1 LKKLLIARTIAAA
14 LVALAITFTQAH
26 NTSVGLICVLGYA
39 TCLVAIEIISVV
51 RIDDRLLKGTVI
63 RLAASVIILG
73 GLIGYMFT
81 AQNKSYELLTLN
93 VVIACYGFM
102 GIEVFRASRAKFA
115 KTPTGRDHIVVAAIN
130 LAMLAVYLL
139 DFAGVFRLGE
149 IPAVGLF
156 GAYAAILAVFWG
168 LKAFDPKQAG

>member
-1 LKKLLIARTIAAA
+1 MNKFLIARTTFAA

-26 NTSVGLICVLGYA
+26 NSVVGLICVLGYA
-39 TCLVAIEIISVV
+39 TALVVIEIASVL
-51 RIDDRLLKGTVI
+51 RIEDRLLKGTVI

-81 AQNKSYELLTLN
+81 SENKSYELLTLN

-102 GIEVFRASRAKFA
+102 GIEVFRASRDKFF
-115 KTPTGRDHIVVAAIN
+115 KTPAGRDHVVVAAVN
-130 LAMLAVYLL
+130 LAMISVYLL
-139 DFAGVFRLGE
+139 DFAGVYKLGE
-149 IPAVGLF
+149 VPAVGIF
-156 GAYAAILAVFWG
+156 GAYTAILAVFWG

>member
-1 LKKLLIARTIAAA
+1 LKRLLIIRAAIAA
-14 LVALAITFTQAH
+14 LVAVAITFTQAH
-26 NTSVGLICVLGYA
+26 NSSVGLICVLGYA
-39 TCLVAIEIISVV
+39 TAMVAIEIISVV
-51 RIDDRLLKGTVI
+51 RIDDRMLKGTVI

-73 GLIGYMFT
+73 SLIGYMFT

-102 GIEVFRASRAKFA
+102 GIEVFRAARGKFF
-115 KTPTGRDHIVVAAIN
+115 KTPEGRDHSIVAGVN
-130 LAMLAVYLL
+130 LAMLAVYLM
-139 DFAGVFRLGE
+139 DFGGVFTLGE
-149 IPAVGLF
+149 IPAVGIF